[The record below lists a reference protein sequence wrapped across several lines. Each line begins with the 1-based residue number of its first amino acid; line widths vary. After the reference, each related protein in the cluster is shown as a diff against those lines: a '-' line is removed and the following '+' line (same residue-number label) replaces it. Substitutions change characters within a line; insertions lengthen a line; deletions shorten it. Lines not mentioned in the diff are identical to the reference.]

1 MCRKSKRIFVED
13 RKMKRLGLL
22 MCLLLMAGFAQA
34 IDFIETGDG
43 LWDTPSN
50 WDTGFVPVI
59 TDDVKIS
66 NLGTGNATVAIGP
79 GVDALSN
86 RLRVGYL
93 GGGTINMTGGT
104 LTVGGD
110 DLRLGWNGGSG
121 TFNLVAGTVSVWK
134 DLEIGSADAASTGGG
149 VGVLTMTS
157 GLLTVHD
164 DIEIGKL
171 DSGVFNLNGGTVIL
185 DDAFE
190 ADSHLRLYATGL
202 LHFGGDGSGKVQIF
216 GDDKDIIQ
224 GYIANGWI
232 TCDAGLGTVKADL
245 TTNPGY
251 TTVYVIPE
259 PATMVLLGLGGLL
272 LRKRR

>member
-1 MCRKSKRIFVED
+1 
-13 RKMKRLGLL
+13 
-22 MCLLLMAGFAQA
+22 MAGFAQA

-43 LWDTPSN
+43 LWDTPAN
-50 WDTGFVPVI
+50 WDTGLVPVI

-79 GVDALSN
+79 GVNALSN

-121 TFNLVAGTVSVWK
+121 TFNLVDGTVSVWK
-134 DLEIGSADAASTGGG
+134 DLEIGSVDAASTGGG

-185 DDAFE
+185 DDTFE
-190 ADSHLRLYATGL
+190 GDSHLRLYAGGL
-202 LHFGGDGSGKVQIF
+202 LHFGGTGGTVMVF
-216 GDDKDIIQ
+216 GDDKNIIQ
-224 GYIANGWI
+224 GYVDNGWI
-232 TCDAGLGTVKADL
+232 TSDLGGVKVDL
-245 TTNPGY
+245 TLYEDSTY
-251 TTVYVIPE
+251 TTVYAVVPE
-259 PATMVLLGLGGLL
+259 PATMVLLGLGAVLMR
-272 LRKRR
+272 RKR

>member
-1 MCRKSKRIFVED
+1 
-13 RKMKRLGLL
+13 MKRLGLL

-43 LWDTPSN
+43 FWNNGAN
-50 WDTGFVPVI
+50 WDTGLVPVI

-66 NLGTGNATVAIGP
+66 NLGTGNATVAIIP
-79 GVDALSN
+79 GDNALSN

-121 TFNLVAGTVSVWK
+121 TFNLVDGTVSVWK

-171 DSGVFNLNGGTVIL
+171 DSGAFNLNGGTVIL

-190 ADSHLRLYATGL
+190 GDSHLRLYASGL
-202 LHFGGDGSGKVQIF
+202 LHFGGTGGTLQVF
-216 GDDKDIIQ
+216 GDDKNIIQ
-224 GYIANGWI
+224 GYIDSGWI
-232 TCDAGLGTVKADL
+232 TSDLGGVAVDL
-245 TTNPGY
+245 DMNLGY
-251 TTVYVIPE
+251 TTVYAVVPE